1 MPDNMFNIVMTSLFM
16 GIGVL
21 ALLRILVR
29 MIKNRYAPIRT
40 VKAVVIDKHKV
51 ETFSKYSGNGKKE
64 KYVVVF
70 LVDGKKKSFYVSQFS
85 FGGYRVRA
93 KGILKYRGDKL
104 IAFE

>member
-1 MPDNMFNIVMTSLFM
+1 MQENSFNMIISLLFL
-16 GIGVL
+16 GIGM
-21 ALLRILVR
+21 AAMIRILVR
-29 MIKNRYAPIRT
+29 AVKNKFAPVRT
-40 VKAVVIDKHKV
+40 VKATVVDKHKI
-51 ETFSKYSGNGKKE
+51 ETFSKYSGNGKNE

-85 FGGYRVRA
+85 FGEYRIKA